1 MKNEELANQNE
12 FRENDIDFLLMFKV
26 LYQRKLFI
34 LLVTF
39 FVSLI
44 SIFYS
49 LQIPNT
55 YKSFAVLV
63 PVSSSNTSSTSSG
76 ALTSLANLAGI
87 SLQREGVSNK
97 IISIELMKS
106 WGFIEEFIKKN
117 GLEVEIFASKGWD
130 RRTDQLIIDSEIYD
144 TKNQKW
150 LRKEK
155 EFTKS
160 EPSSWELYEAF
171 IALLNI
177 SEDELTGLI
186 TVSFEHFS
194 PTFSKKIVDMLV
206 DEINE
211 YSRLDALEKSKKNLE
226 YLNKQ
231 ILKEGNVTTR
241 GFLYSLVESELEN
254 KMISE
259 VNYDHVF
266 VTAQKPMVPELKN
279 GPQRFLIVAMSALI
293 AMVFSIFYVL
303 TVSFFLNDLKITSKK

>member
-44 SIFYS
+44 SIIYS

-63 PVSSSNTSSTSSG
+63 PVSSNNTPSASSG

-150 LRKEK
+150 LRKEQ

-171 IALLNI
+171 IALLNV

-206 DEINE
+206 DEVNE
-211 YSRLDALEKSKKNLE
+211 YSRLEALEKSKKNLE

-303 TVSFFLNDLKITSKK
+303 TVSFFLKDLKITSKK

>member
-150 LRKEK
+150 LRKEQ

>member
-63 PVSSSNTSSTSSG
+63 PVSSNNTPSASSG

-150 LRKEK
+150 LRKEQ

-206 DEINE
+206 DEVNE
-211 YSRLDALEKSKKNLE
+211 YSRLEALEKSKKNLE

-303 TVSFFLNDLKITSKK
+303 TVSFFKDLKITSKK

>member
-12 FRENDIDFLLMFKV
+12 FRENDIDFLSMLKV

-97 IISIELMKS
+97 VISIELMKS

-150 LRKEK
+150 LRKEQ

>member
-44 SIFYS
+44 SIIYS

-63 PVSSSNTSSTSSG
+63 PVSSNNTPSASSG

-150 LRKEK
+150 LRKEQ

>member
-12 FRENDIDFLLMFKV
+12 FRENDIDFLSMLKV

-150 LRKEK
+150 LRKEQ

>member
-44 SIFYS
+44 SIIYS

-150 LRKEK
+150 LRKEQ

>member
-12 FRENDIDFLLMFKV
+12 FRENDIDFLSMLKV

-117 GLEVEIFASKGWD
+117 GLEVEIYATKGWD

-160 EPSSWELYEAF
+160 EPSSWELFKAF
-171 IALLNI
+171 RAMLNI

-303 TVSFFLNDLKITSKK
+303 TVSFFLKDLKITSKK

>member
-1 MKNEELANQNE
+1 MKGEELSNQNQVN
-12 FRENDIDFLLMFKV
+12 ENEIDFSQIFEI
-26 LYQRKLFI
+26 LYKKKLFI
-34 LLVTF
+34 ILATL
-39 FVSLI
+39 FVSLL
-44 SIFYS
+44 SIIYS

-55 YKSFAVLV
+55 FKSFAVLV
-63 PVSSSNTSSTSSG
+63 PVESSKGRPQSG
-76 ALTSLANLAGI
+76 TLSSLANLAGI
-87 SLQREGVSNK
+87 SLQTGGVSNK

-106 WGFIEEFIKKN
+106 WGFIEKFIKKN
-117 GLEVEIFASKGWD
+117 ELEVKIYASKGWD
-130 RRTDQLIIDSEIYD
+130 KRTDQILIDNEIYD
-144 TKNQKW
+144 SKNQKW

-171 IALLNI
+171 RAMLNI

-194 PTFSKKIVDMLV
+194 PTFSKKIVEMLV
-206 DEINE
+206 YEINE
-211 YSRLDALEKSKKNLE
+211 YSRLESLKKAKKNLE
-226 YLNKQ
+226 YLNEQ

-241 GFLYSLVESELEN
+241 GFLYSLIESELEN
-254 KMISE
+254 KMIAE

-279 GPQRFLIVAMSALI
+279 SPQRFLIVAMSALI

-303 TVSFFLNDLKITSKK
+303 TRNFFLKDLKITSK

>member
-12 FRENDIDFLLMFKV
+12 FRENDIDFLLMLKV

-34 LLVTF
+34 LLVTS

-44 SIFYS
+44 SIIYS

-63 PVSSSNTSSTSSG
+63 PVSSNTTPSASSG
-76 ALTSLANLAGI
+76 TLSSLANLAGI

-97 IISIELMKS
+97 VISIELMKS
-106 WGFIEEFIKKN
+106 WGFVEDFIKKN
-117 GLEVEIFASKGWD
+117 RLEVEIFASKGWD

-150 LRKEK
+150 LRKEQ

-211 YSRLDALEKSKKNLE
+211 YSRLEALEKSKKNLE

-279 GPQRFLIVAMSALI
+279 GPQRFLIVAMSSLL

-303 TVSFFLNDLKITSKK
+303 TVNFFLKDLKMTSKK

>member
-1 MKNEELANQNE
+1 M
-12 FRENDIDFLLMFKV
+12 
-26 LYQRKLFI
+26 
-34 LLVTF
+34 
-39 FVSLI
+39 
-44 SIFYS
+44 
-49 LQIPNT
+49 
-55 YKSFAVLV
+55 
-63 PVSSSNTSSTSSG
+63 
-76 ALTSLANLAGI
+76 
-87 SLQREGVSNK
+87 
-97 IISIELMKS
+97 
-106 WGFIEEFIKKN
+106 
-117 GLEVEIFASKGWD
+117 EIFASKGWD

-150 LRKEK
+150 LRKEQ

>member
-12 FRENDIDFLLMFKV
+12 FRENDIDFLLMLKV

-34 LLVTF
+34 LLVTS

-44 SIFYS
+44 SIIYS

-63 PVSSSNTSSTSSG
+63 PVSSNTTPSASSG
-76 ALTSLANLAGI
+76 TLSSLANLAGI

-97 IISIELMKS
+97 VISIELMKS
-106 WGFIEEFIKKN
+106 WGFVEDFIKKN
-117 GLEVEIFASKGWD
+117 RLEVEIFASKGWD

-150 LRKEK
+150 LRKEQ

-171 IALLNI
+171 IAMLNV

-211 YSRLDALEKSKKNLE
+211 YSRLEALEKSKKNLE

-279 GPQRFLIVAMSALI
+279 GPQRFLIVAMSSLL

-303 TVSFFLNDLKITSKK
+303 TVNFFLKDLKMTSKK